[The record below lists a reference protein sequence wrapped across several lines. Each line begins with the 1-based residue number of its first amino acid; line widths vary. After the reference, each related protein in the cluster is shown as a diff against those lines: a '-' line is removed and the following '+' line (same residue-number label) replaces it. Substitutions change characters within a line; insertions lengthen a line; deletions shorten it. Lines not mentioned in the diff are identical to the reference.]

1 MCNFYLQLPDG
12 NSANKNYTLLL
23 YFMVTPLNM
32 SISYQMEVSDMDREI
47 LYHCVLKNVC
57 DNSFTSK
64 VGNLNYSVLK
74 QKLN

>member
-1 MCNFYLQLPDG
+1 
-12 NSANKNYTLLL
+12 
-23 YFMVTPLNM
+23 MVTPLNM
-32 SISYQMEVSDMDREI
+32 SISYQMKVSDMDREI